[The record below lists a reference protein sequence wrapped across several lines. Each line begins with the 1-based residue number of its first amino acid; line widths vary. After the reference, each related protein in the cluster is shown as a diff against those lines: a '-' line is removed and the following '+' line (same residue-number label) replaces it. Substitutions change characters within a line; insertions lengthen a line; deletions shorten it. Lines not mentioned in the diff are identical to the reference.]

1 MTGAGPLFFSV
12 EFAAP
17 VWWSC
22 DQTCTVDDCVFV
34 CVCGCGGAPVPVV
47 LSLAIAHC
55 PLLYSPDTHTGG
67 SNGGVHLVCCVVG
80 KSVKSVFLE
89 GSSLVLQGWKLY
101 LWLFLRWVRDY
112 TGPHTLTHTHA
123 LGERPTTTDCTRGS
137 SQRLNSKPCLGP
149 M

>member
-1 MTGAGPLFFSV
+1 METCLGGSVTGAGPLFFSV

-101 LWLFLRWVRDY
+101 LWLFCVGCEIIQDR
-112 TGPHTLTHTHA
+112 THSHTHTPW
-123 LGERPTTTDCTRGS
+123 GSDRPPPTAPVVPP
-137 SQRLNSKPCLGP
+137 NA
-149 M
+149 